1 MKNLMVANKQ
11 ENSNRYKRENIER
24 LLKAQIENSLELGWK
39 LEDITVL
46 ANFDFEYMGIKSI
59 IADLNESCLTG
70 SKIFGLKW
78 FFERHNE
85 DDIIWA
91 HDLDAWQN
99 VWFEEPFFDKEGN
112 VSFGLKEHIE
122 IPGAKYDPELGIIGM
137 NINISLERLGYR
149 IKKRRRCR
157 SIISSSHKVT
167 DQDAMKFMK
176 EQFAVEVGG

>member
-1 MKNLMVANKQ
+1 MNNTTIQVTEKNPMKNVTLSKVVVN
-11 ENSNRYKRENIER
+11 
-24 LLKAQIENSLELGWK
+24 
-39 LEDITVL
+39 ITV
-46 ANFDFEYMGIKSI
+46 GKSGEPLDKASRI
-59 IADLNESCLTG
+59 LNELTG
-70 SKIFGLKW
+70 HKSYQRKAKQTIKTFGIRKGEPIACMVTLRKKDAETFLNRALEAIGRKLK
-78 FFERHNE
+78 NSS
-85 DDIIWA
+85 
-91 HDLDAWQN
+91 
-99 VWFEEPFFDKEGN
+99 FDKEGN

-157 SIISSSHKVT
+157 STISSSHKVT